1 MNEYHG
7 KGGTDILGLTGNPSG
22 SWMITF
28 PGDTYAKAAGA
39 SFCKAWS
46 CVWTQPQKHH
56 VRTSFRFFAMQ
67 RRQSH
72 FVLISFFEAH
82 RVLTSLIL

>member
-46 CVWTQPQKHH
+46 CVWLDTAAETPCQNFL
-56 VRTSFRFFAMQ
+56 S
-67 RRQSH
+67 
-72 FVLISFFEAH
+72 VLCNAEEAEPFC
-82 RVLTSLIL
+82 SYLIL